1 MNFKTAVDRTLRRI
15 RGAGFTIEYW
25 DGERVDYGNGA
36 PRFILQVKSAWVAR
50 GILQNPLV
58 RLPEAYVDGDIE
70 LNGNLLD
77 LLEVCYQSDAAF
89 LRFSAWQ
96 HSLARLW
103 SWRRRNS
110 AAGARRNVSHHYD
123 LGNEFFAI
131 WLDRQMLYSGAY
143 FKHAD
148 DDLDIAQEQKLRHI
162 CAKLRLAPGKSLL
175 DVGCGWGALALHAA
189 RYHRIQVTG
198 ITLSEAQ
205 QTLCNQ
211 KAHELA
217 LDNQWRVR
225 LQDYRELA
233 GERFDRVV
241 SVGMAEHVG
250 RVFLPAYAAALARC
264 LRPGGLGVVQ
274 TMGKTTRGEVTPWI
288 TKYIFPGMYLPTLA
302 EISDHMA
309 AAGLHITD
317 IENLRQ
323 HYVLTLE
330 NWIERFE
337 SNLDEIAKLFDERFV
352 RMWRAYLN
360 IACAGFKFG
369 DLNLWQISFSRGRE
383 ANAPLTR
390 DYLYRT

>member
-1 MNFKTAVDRTLRRI
+1 MPAETPSGFAQNGLDR
-15 RGAGFTIEYW
+15 A
-25 DGERVDYGNGA
+25 DG
-36 PRFILQVKSAWVAR
+36 
-50 GILQNPLV
+50 NP
-58 RLPEAYVDGDIE
+58 I
-70 LNGNLLD
+70 
-77 LLEVCYQSDAAF
+77 
-89 LRFSAWQ
+89 
-96 HSLARLW
+96 
-103 SWRRRNS
+103 
-110 AAGARRNVSHHYD
+110 D
-123 LGNEFFAI
+123 LGNLGRLHSVFHQGPDARKLRPRDLGRRLLLGADRCFDFLVVDQRRRRGCQHARFARRLVGR
-131 WLDRQMLYSGAY
+131 WGVRNQLL
-143 FKHAD
+143 D

-175 DVGCGWGALALHAA
+175 DVGCGWGALGLHAV
-189 RYHRIQVTG
+189 RYHRVEVTG
-198 ITLSEAQ
+198 ITISEAQ
-205 QTLCNQ
+205 RTLCNQ
-211 KAHELA
+211 KACELA

-250 RVFLPAYAAALARC
+250 RAFLPAYAAALAGC

-274 TMGKTTRGEVTPWI
+274 TMGKTIRGEVTPWI
-288 TKYIFPGMYLPTLA
+288 TKYIFPGMYLPTLG

-323 HYVLTLE
+323 HYALTLE

-337 SNLDEIAKLFDERFV
+337 SNLDQIAKLFDERFV

-390 DYLYRT
+390 DYLYQT

>member
-15 RGAGFTIEYW
+15 GGAGFTIEYW

-77 LLEVCYQSDAAF
+77 LLEVCYQSDEAF

-96 HSLARLW
+96 RSLARLW

>member
-15 RGAGFTIEYW
+15 GGAGFTIEYW

-77 LLEVCYQSDAAF
+77 LLEVCYQSDEAF
-89 LRFSAWQ
+89 FRFSAWQ
-96 HSLARLW
+96 RSLARLW

-189 RYHRIQVTG
+189 RHHRIQVTG

>member
-15 RGAGFTIEYW
+15 GGAGFTIEYW
-25 DGERVDYGNGA
+25 DGERVDYGSGK
-36 PRFILQVKSAWVAR
+36 PRFILLVKSASVAR
-50 GILQNPLV
+50 GILRNPLV

-70 LNGNLLD
+70 LTGNLLD
-77 LLEVCYQSDAAF
+77 LLEFCYHSDEAF
-89 LRFSAWQ
+89 LNFSAWQ
-96 HSLARLW
+96 RSAAGLW

-110 AAGARRNVSHHYD
+110 TAGARRNVSHHYD

-131 WLDRQMLYSGAY
+131 WLDHQMLYSGAY
-143 FKHAD
+143 FKNAD

-175 DVGCGWGALALHAA
+175 DIGCGWGALGLHAA
-189 RYHRIQVTG
+189 RYHRVEVTG

-205 QTLCNQ
+205 RTLCNQ
-211 KAHELA
+211 KAYELA

-250 RVFLPAYAAALARC
+250 RAFLPAYAAALAHC

-288 TKYIFPGMYLPTLA
+288 TKYIFPGMYLPTLG

-323 HYVLTLE
+323 HYALTLE
-330 NWIERFE
+330 KWIERFE
-337 SNLDEIAKLFDERFV
+337 SNLDHIAKLFDRRFV

-390 DYLYRT
+390 DYLYQT